1 MTTPEAQLQ
10 KDKGPFVYK
19 AMLEEPG
26 SKAILQTTDTL
37 APQYSGMSFVNFYYP
52 PGEYTGKSFNCWLVG
67 IVRTPHESRTCE
79 FGNKGTRAR
88 KISVGEILV
97 IEPGVE
103 YSSKISTR
111 GQVDFLMLTEDRL
124 NSALWAQHHDAL
136 GGAACGEAYFNSSI
150 IAPLLH
156 AVLSSANRPDCFD
169 PHHADNYINAIVS
182 GLCVPNVDQN
192 GDRAS
197 FHNGLSPRDL
207 RMLDEYI
214 DNASGSPITNA
225 QLASL
230 VNLPEA
236 VFLKAFKVSTE
247 ETPYQYVLQ
256 RRILRAKSLLGM
268 KDLSIAEIAYSCG
281 FSSQSHMTDVF
292 RCRVGATP
300 ASVRKSAL

>member
-1 MTTPEAQLQ
+1 MSTADTPGW
-10 KDKGPFVYK
+10 KDKVPFVFN

-26 SKAILQTTDTL
+26 SEAILRTTDALT
-37 APQYSGMSFVNFYYP
+37 PQYSGMGFVNFHYP
-52 PGEYTGKSFNCWLVG
+52 PGDYTGKSFDCWLVG
-67 IVRTPHESRTCE
+67 IVRKPHESRTCE
-79 FGNKGTRAR
+79 FGNKGTRPR
-88 KISVGEILV
+88 KISGGEILV

-103 YSSKISTR
+103 YSTQISTR
-111 GQVDFLMLTEDRL
+111 GQVDFLMLTEDRF
-124 NSALWAQHHDAL
+124 NSALRAQHQDTL
-136 GGAACGEAYFNSSI
+136 GGTACGEAYFNSSI
-150 IAPLLH
+150 IAPLLD
-156 AVLSSANRPDCFD
+156 AVLSSANRPYYFD

-182 GLCVPNVDQN
+182 GICLPGLDLNN
-192 GDRAS
+192 GRER
-197 FHNGLSPRDL
+197 FYNGLSPRDL
-207 RMLDEYI
+207 RMVDEYI
-214 DNASGSPITNA
+214 DNASGSSVTNA

-236 VFLKAFKVSTE
+236 VFQKAFKVSTG

-300 ASVRKSAL
+300 ASMRK